1 MNEKNMTALV
11 SCFSRSY
18 HCRHNRF
25 PVFKDDVAEKLL
37 TQQEHDSIVS
47 SILISKA
54 LKMRPYAGLLIISF
68 LLLSLHEVLSVKL
81 LLKPP
86 CYQAADSISY
96 WHRVT
101 TLLPGAIQRAISV
114 FLNLTDRK

>member
-37 TQQEHDSIVS
+37 TQQEHDSI
-47 SILISKA
+47 A
-54 LKMRPYAGLLIISF
+54 
-68 LLLSLHEVLSVKL
+68 
-81 LLKPP
+81 
-86 CYQAADSISY
+86 
-96 WHRVT
+96 
-101 TLLPGAIQRAISV
+101 
-114 FLNLTDRK
+114 